1 MSQLTGKVKDI
12 PSGAVKVVDGNII
25 YTEINGVTLKYTE
38 NCLYY
43 INKKNVKKRILQ
55 KHLILYEN
63 AINLANGITKV
74 LMEKSL
80 EISVEGLRDFC
91 KAICQNEIEGITYST
106 MKFHNGNVVAS
117 VFTGY
122 FYFIEG
128 FYFWYDKEMINCGYN
143 NIQLKMQKDE
153 LNSYVIISK
162 LQDSGI
168 EKFDPNILDTFM
180 NLIKNRVYHPLSDI
194 NYFISKDK
202 KHMRVSLGLYKK
214 LMDPI
219 YKN

>member
-1 MSQLTGKVKDI
+1 MNSSIEKRKDRS
-12 PSGAVKVVDGNII
+12 SGALKVADGSII
-25 YTEINGVTLKYTE
+25 YTEIDGITLQYMG

-55 KHLILYEN
+55 KHLISYEN
-63 AINLANGITKV
+63 DVNLANEIIKV
-74 LMEKSL
+74 LTEKCL
-80 EISVEGLRDFC
+80 EISLDGLKNFC
-91 KAICQNEIEGITYST
+91 KAVCQNEIEGITYST
-106 MKFHNGNVVAS
+106 MKFHNGSVVATA
-117 VFTGY
+117 FTGY

-168 EKFDPNILDTFM
+168 EKFDSNILDTFM